1 MMINNWKKRSA
12 VVVLSG
18 ISLLI
23 ACNASEDPT
32 ADKTKEQSQILN
44 DTGRPVSMIAEQPEK
59 VIQIAAV
66 DQPIPEAKKEVEGL
80 PEATGLEEGESRT
93 APEIAADT
101 SVKLKNPFTGDAE
114 KIEQGKK
121 KWFSFGCSGCHGGGG
136 GGGMCPSTINE
147 KWVYGG
153 KDDVLF
159 RLITLGSDALMAQGH
174 TRIAKESVVG
184 PMPQVGQMT
193 NMTTEDIWLVM
204 TYMRSQFKGR
214 PEKIEW

>member
-1 MMINNWKKRSA
+1 MINNWKKISA
-12 VVVLSG
+12 VAILSG
-18 ISLLI
+18 VSLLL
-23 ACNASEDPT
+23 ACNASEEPA
-32 ADKTKEQSQILN
+32 ADLMKEQNQVMN
-44 DTGRPVSMIAEQPEK
+44 DTGLPVSMIEEKPEK

-80 PEATGLEEGESRT
+80 PEITGLEEGETRT
-93 APEIAADT
+93 APEIAADI
-101 SVKLKNPFTGDAE
+101 SVKLKNPYTGDE
-114 KIEQGKK
+114 VKIEEGKK

-136 GGGMCPSTINE
+136 GGGMCPSAINE

-159 RLITLGSDALMAQGH
+159 RLITLGSDALMKQGH
-174 TRIAKESVVG
+174 TRIAKESVVA
-184 PMPQVGQMT
+184 PMPQVGEMT
-193 NMTTEDIWLVM
+193 NMTTDDIWLVM